1 MYEIL
6 GMAKFLKQII
16 EEEGISQAELSRE
29 SNIST
34 TTINKI
40 CNRNLNGGEVSPTT
54 KGKIAKGI
62 NKLVGIQ
69 KYKPQDIKFE

>member
-1 MYEIL
+1 
-6 GMAKFLKQII
+6 MARFLKQII

-29 SNIST
+29 SGIST

-40 CNRNLNGGEVSPTT
+40 CTKNLNGGNISPTT
-54 KGKIAKGI
+54 KGKITKAV
-62 NKLVGIQ
+62 NKIVGTQ